1 MATNKKTATSPATN
15 SAPKGMILRLSRGRT
30 LKVTFRP
37 HIRLANILVKL
48 LAAATGL
55 FLSVAQVHAAP
66 PVNALPTGGQVVYG
80 NTSFQQAGSVLN
92 VNQAS
97 QSTII
102 NWQSFNI
109 GAQSV
114 VNFNQP
120 NSSAVALNRI
130 LGDNA
135 SQIFGQLNANGNVFL
150 LNPNGMLFAPGAQV
164 NVGGLLAST
173 MHMSDSDFVAG
184 NYRLSNAGAGFID
197 NQGHIN
203 ANSIAFAGN
212 NISNS
217 GNLYATNVSLVAGN
231 TVAVDISGGGLIRAR
246 VESPA
251 LQANISNSGNI
262 NAVQQ
267 VTMTAGQSRD
277 TLNSLVNNSG
287 TIRATGLSNQG
298 GVITLQGGTTLNSGR
313 LDASSATGKG
323 GTVVVL
329 GEHVGIVE
337 SGSVIASGAAGGGT
351 ILVGGD
357 FQGKN
362 PDVFNADRTY
372 IGVNT
377 TLNADAINTG
387 NGGKVIVW
395 ADDITRAY
403 GNISARGGAV
413 SGNGGFVEVSGK
425 HNLDYRA
432 NTDTRA
438 ANGQTGTLLLDP
450 QDILI
455 DTIGGGALADVATF
469 AINPGATT
477 IIANTLINAATT
489 NIMLQATNDII
500 FNAAINMTN
509 PNIGLTAQAQNN
521 IIVNQSITTNN
532 GNVILNSDADGTGG
546 GTISVVGANI
556 VTNGGNLALVGGIG
570 GAGFA
575 NSNIS
580 GNGINLSAAT
590 LNAGGGNIT
599 LRGRNE
605 TTSGLAGVYAF
616 NSTISTIGAGTISI
630 GGIGAPFSVQPAHS
644 AITMNNSTVSAV
656 NGNITLSGTTT
667 SNANQSAVSLL
678 NTTDILSTGNG
689 NISITG
695 NTLSTNNSG
704 IAGIEVLNSTIQS
717 NATGSVALTGTITG
731 SGDGNRGLII
741 SGAGTT
747 ISATNG
753 NVKLGG
759 DASAVTSSFNSD
771 GIFINGG
778 AVIQSGGAGN
788 ILLNGKSA
796 TLGVAQAGIALADTG
811 TVIRNIGSGN
821 TTINGQ
827 GNGTGTNS
835 FGVVLFAGATVESTG
850 TGNVNITAKANN
862 TTSAGLAVD
871 GPSTIRVGR
880 NLSINA
886 GNNSAASDQIRFQS
900 TANIQGTTAAAQLFL
915 NPLNAAVGIAVGG
928 DGTTLGAFNLCDCD
942 LAAINNFSNVTIGS
956 ASHTGT
962 YTVAAGGLN
971 SFTTANNNKQIT
983 LQTSSALI
991 DFLGATTFSGNLRV
1005 SNLLGNIALSSLNAI
1020 NGGIG
1025 IDSND
1030 NLTIKAGSTIDAN
1043 GNIKL
1048 VANFDRDNGATGGGD
1063 FINLAGAGA
1072 ISTTAGNTWEVYSH
1086 DLAGD
1091 NTGGLVADFT
1101 QYNSHF
1107 GDAILS
1113 VGNGFIYGDV
1123 ITTEVIAPPVLG
1135 LAFEP
1140 EAIDDAQNDA
1150 VQDVSG
1156 QELVLLPVK
1165 TALLNEDE
1173 YEITTKTIGK
1183 ELSCK

>member
-1 MATNKKTATSPATN
+1 MATDKKTAAS
-15 SAPKGMILRLSRGRT
+15 SSSSMILRLSRGRT

-37 HIRLANILVKL
+37 RIRLANILVKL

-55 FLSVAQVHAAP
+55 FALSVAQVHAAP
-66 PVNALPTGGQVVYG
+66 PLNALPTGGQVVYG
-80 NTSFQQAGSVLN
+80 STSFQQTSNTLN

-97 QSTII
+97 QNTII
-102 NWQSFNI
+102 NWQSFDI
-109 GAQSV
+109 GAQSI

-135 SQIFGQLNANGNVFL
+135 SQIYGQLNANGHVFL
-150 LNPNGMLFAPGAQV
+150 LNPNGVLFAPGSQV

-173 MHMSDSDFVAG
+173 MHMSDRDFISG
-184 NYRLSNAGAGFID
+184 NYRLTGAGAGFID
-197 NQGHIN
+197 NQGNIN
-203 ANSIAFAGN
+203 ANSIAFVGN

-217 GNLYATNVSLVAGN
+217 GNLFATNVSLVAGD
-231 TVAVDISGGGLIRAR
+231 TVAVDITGNGLIRAR

-251 LQANISNSGNI
+251 LQASISNSGNI

-287 TIRATGLSNQG
+287 IIRATGLSDEG
-298 GVITLQGGTTLNSGR
+298 GVITLQGGETLNSGV

-323 GTVVVL
+323 GTVAVL

-337 SGSVIASGAAGGGT
+337 SGSVIASGATGGGT

-357 FQGKN
+357 FQGNN
-362 PDVFNADRTY
+362 PDVFNASRTY
-372 IGVNT
+372 VGANT
-377 TLNADAINTG
+377 TLNADALNTG

-403 GNISARGGAV
+403 GDISARGGATA
-413 SGNGGFVEVSGK
+413 GNGGFVEVSGK
-425 HNLDYRA
+425 HSLDYRA

-450 QDILI
+450 LDILI
-455 DTIGGGALADVATF
+455 DTIGGGALVDVDMFAT
-469 AINPGATT
+469 NPLATT
-477 IIANTLINAATT
+477 IISNTLINNATS
-489 NIMLQATNDII
+489 NVILQAINDIT

-521 IIVNQSITTNN
+521 IIVNQGITTNH
-532 GNVILNSDADGTGG
+532 GNVILNSDADGIGG
-546 GTISVVGANI
+546 GTISVANADI
-556 VTNGGNLALVGGIG
+556 VTNGGNIALVGGVG

-575 NSNIS
+575 NSTIS
-580 GNGINLSAAT
+580 GDGINVSTAT

-599 LRGRNE
+599 LRGRSE
-605 TTSGLAGVYAF
+605 TSDGIAGVFALD
-616 NSTISTIGAGTISI
+616 STIQTIGTGTISI
-630 GGIGAPFSVQPAHS
+630 DGIGAPFSVQPARS
-644 AITMNNSTVSAV
+644 AISMSNVAVSAV
-656 NGNITLSGTTT
+656 GGDITLTGTTT
-667 SNANQSAVSLL
+667 SNANLSAVRLL
-678 NTTDILSTGNG
+678 GGTDISNATGN
-689 NISITG
+689 IAITG
-695 NTLSTNNSG
+695 HSLSTNNSG
-704 IAGIEVLNSTIQS
+704 IAGVEVLNSSIQS
-717 NATGSVALTGTITG
+717 NATGNVSLTGTISG
-731 SGDGNRGLII
+731 SGDGNRGLLI

-753 NVKLGG
+753 NVTLGG

-771 GIFINGG
+771 GIFINAG
-778 AVIQSGGAGN
+778 AIIQSSGAGN
-788 ILLNGKSA
+788 ILLSGKSA
-796 TLGVAQAGIALADTG
+796 TLGVAQAGIAIADTG
-811 TVIRNIGSGN
+811 TVIRNTGSGS

-850 TGNVNITAKANN
+850 TGNMNITAKANN

-871 GPSTIRVGR
+871 GPSAIRVAK
-880 NLSINA
+880 NLTINA
-886 GNNSAASDQIRFQS
+886 GNNSATSDQIRFQS
-900 TANIQGTTAAAQLFL
+900 ANGANIQGIGTSATLSL
-915 NPLNAAVGIAVGG
+915 NPLNTTTGIAVGG
-928 DGTTLGAFNLCDCD
+928 IGTTPGAFNLSGVGGD
-942 LAAINNFSNVTIGS
+942 LDAINNFNNVTIGS
-956 ASHTGT
+956 AAHTGT
-962 YTVAAGGLN
+962 YTVAAGGLD
-971 SFTTANNNKQIT
+971 SFTAANNNRQIT
-983 LQTSSALI
+983 LQSKAALI

-1005 SNLLGNIALSSLNAI
+1005 SNLFGNIALSSLNAI

-1030 NLTIKAGSTIDAN
+1030 NLTIKAGSTITAN

-1048 VANFDRDNGATGGGD
+1048 VANLDRDNGATGGGD
-1063 FINLAGAGA
+1063 FVNLAGPGA

-1086 DLAGD
+1086 DVAGD
-1091 NTGGLVADFT
+1091 ITGGLVADFI

-1113 VGNGFIYGDV
+1113 LGNGFIYGDPIFTAV
-1123 ITTEVIAPPVLG
+1123 APPVLV
-1135 LAFEP
+1135 LDSVLNP
-1140 EAIDDAQNDA
+1140 INDAQNDA

-1156 QELVLLPVK
+1156 QELVLIPVK
-1165 TALLNEDE
+1165 TALLSEDE
-1173 YEITTKTIGK
+1173 YEITTKTVGK